1 MLWIFYAYKA
11 PSFVSIAFLLFYKK
25 YFINIFSLWSD
36 YCKKMNFQSKTIFFQ
51 PIAGRFWFCWFVYM
65 CFLGYIFTCSTIM
78 KLRIASYLHICIA
91 SYLVCHQIIWHKK
104 KSMAIIWGITSYCCF
119 SFSKKLSSRLIL
131 PP

>member
-1 MLWIFYAYKA
+1 MPWIFYAYKA
-11 PSFVSIAFLLFYKK
+11 PSFVSIACLLFYKK

-78 KLRIASYLHICIA
+78 KLRIASYVRICTA
-91 SYLVCHQIIWHKK
+91 SYLVSHQIIWHKK
-104 KSMAIIWGITSYCCF
+104 IHGYNLKITSCCCF
-119 SFSKKLSSRLIL
+119 SFSEKLSSRLVL